1 MYFFFQVEDMAEDV
15 FLLEAQ
21 NQLFNKMQNPKG
33 LKATVNVHKN
43 VIFLKCC
50 VSLTICENS

>member
-43 VIFLKCC
+43 VIFLKVLCFIDN
-50 VSLTICENS
+50 L